1 MTTLSTQG
9 IYQLLRTRL
18 LGFIPR
24 QGTTLNTRLTGRL
37 YTVQAPDVLVYPYA
51 VMRWMDPAA
60 TPEYNDG
67 IRKSGTLEIQV
78 FTRPRSEQWTC
89 EGIADLIEQA
99 LNGWAD
105 GTSGLTFARHVRRV
119 TMPPAPSPM
128 DREVCQITLFVP
140 VVSWPVMLSQYVT
153 S

>member
-9 IYQLLRTRL
+9 IYQLIRARL
-18 LGFIPR
+18 LGFVPR
-24 QGTTLNTRLTGRL
+24 QGTTLNTRLAGRL
-37 YTVQAPDVLVYPYA
+37 YTVQAPDTVEYPYA
-51 VMRWMDPAA
+51 VMRWIDPAA
-60 TPEYNDG
+60 TPEYDG
-67 IRKSGTLEIQV
+67 IRKAGTLEIQV
-78 FTRPRSEQWTC
+78 YTRPRSELWTA

-105 GTSGLTFARHVRRV
+105 GTSGITFARHVRRV

-128 DREVCQITLFVP
+128 DRELCQITVMVP
-140 VVSWPVMLSQYVT
+140 IVSWPLMLSQYFT